1 MTFKVRPEGSIVLF
15 VQRIGKKKKRLS
27 VVESFERRKGKF
39 KELKEK
45 KKSSWRAMSKE
56 AGEL

>member
-15 VQRIGKKKKRLS
+15 GQRIGGKKKRLFL
-27 VVESFERRKGKF
+27 VESFERKKGKF

-45 KKSSWRAMSKE
+45 KKVAE
-56 AGEL
+56 EQ

>member
-1 MTFKVRPEGSIVLF
+1 MLPKGMTFKVRPEGSIVLF

-27 VVESFERRKGKF
+27 LVESFERRKGKF

-45 KKSSWRAMSKE
+45 KKSS
-56 AGEL
+56 